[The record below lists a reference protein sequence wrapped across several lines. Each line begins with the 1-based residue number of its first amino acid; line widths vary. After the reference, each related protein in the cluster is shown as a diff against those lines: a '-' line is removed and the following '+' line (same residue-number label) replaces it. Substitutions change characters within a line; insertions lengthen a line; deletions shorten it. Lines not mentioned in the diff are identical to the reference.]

1 MWNAT
6 ERSLHNRGIAQTSQ
20 SNVSRHIIHC
30 QVSAR
35 GCYDHL
41 HPHVIGRRAPAPAQA
56 NQFVRPTLGWAPGLC
71 SHQAAPS
78 RKGLCLWA
86 TSLYGRQ
93 AGAGFSYWSV
103 LSLLSSERDKN
114 SKCVVQKRQRAAWCP
129 GPAAPGQT
137 LWYWCCI
144 SGTSG
149 PVLGGEPAVRG
160 RVKSEKW
167 AVIATYLLVL

>member
-93 AGAGFSYWSV
+93 AGAGFSLWSV

-129 GPAAPGQT
+129 GPAPRPVK
-137 LWYWCCI
+137 L
-144 SGTSG
+144 SGIGVASVG
-149 PVLGGEPAVRG
+149 PAAQCWAGSLQCGAEWRVR
-160 RVKSEKW
+160 SEQW
-167 AVIATYLLVL
+167 